1 MSRILKIGSD
11 IIGDDSNCYVI
22 AEIGHN
28 HQGDLDKCKGL
39 FKAAHLCGANA
50 VKLQKRNNRSLFTQ
64 EMYNSPYNS
73 ENAYG
78 RTYGEHREAL
88 EFERDQFLVL
98 IDYAAELG
106 ITFFSTAFD
115 IPSVDFLAELNMPAY
130 KMASADLYNI
140 PLLKHVASVGKP
152 LIISTG
158 GGTMEDVERAY
169 EAAKPINNQLSIL
182 QCTSMYPCP
191 FDALNLR
198 VIETY
203 RRRFPDA
210 VIGLSGHDNGI
221 AMSVAAYML
230 GARIVEKHF
239 TLDRTWKGTD
249 HAFSLEPP
257 GMRRLG
263 RDLHR
268 TRSALGNPTKRRLP
282 EEEAP
287 LLKMGKSVVAAHNI
301 PADTKISAGDLA
313 IKSPGGGLP
322 PFRLEE
328 FIGQTVC
335 RSITADEMLSF
346 DAVYNKKQA

>member
-1 MSRILKIGSD
+1 MKRKTF
-11 IIGDDSNCYVI
+11 VI

-28 HQGDLDKCKGL
+28 HQGDLDKCKDL
-39 FKAAHLCGANA
+39 FKAAYTCGADA
-50 VKLQKRNNRSLFTQ
+50 VKLQKRDNRALFTQ

-88 EFERDQFLVL
+88 EFDRDQFLVL

-182 QCTSMYPCP
+182 QC
-191 FDALNLR
+191 L
-198 VIETY
+198 
-203 RRRFPDA
+203 
-210 VIGLSGHDNGI
+210 
-221 AMSVAAYML
+221 
-230 GARIVEKHF
+230 
-239 TLDRTWKGTD
+239 
-249 HAFSLEPP
+249 
-257 GMRRLG
+257 
-263 RDLHR
+263 
-268 TRSALGNPTKRRLP
+268 
-282 EEEAP
+282 
-287 LLKMGKSVVAAHNI
+287 
-301 PADTKISAGDLA
+301 
-313 IKSPGGGLP
+313 IK
-322 PFRLEE
+322 
-328 FIGQTVC
+328 
-335 RSITADEMLSF
+335 
-346 DAVYNKKQA
+346 N